1 MGGLDVPEVMIALG
15 LAALMALAVYNW
27 RHRHQ
32 PR

>member
-15 LAALMALAVYNW
+15 LVALMAWAVYNW